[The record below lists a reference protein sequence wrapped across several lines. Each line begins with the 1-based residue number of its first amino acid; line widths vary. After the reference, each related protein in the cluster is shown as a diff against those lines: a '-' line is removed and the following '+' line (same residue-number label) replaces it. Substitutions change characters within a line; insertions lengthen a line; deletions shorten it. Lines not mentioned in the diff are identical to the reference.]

1 MVAKIRQN
9 RHAFIF
15 NDLYSKN
22 VVQAA
27 FVIRLGAG
35 TEAGQRRLAGWIE
48 EVDTA
53 RAIRFQSTAELIE
66 FLVKCF
72 EESARSEE
80 GGKPEPS
87 ESRGTHRI

>member
-1 MVAKIRQN
+1 MR
-9 RHAFIF
+9 
-15 NDLYSKN
+15 
-22 VVQAA
+22 AA
-27 FVIRLGAG
+27 FVIRLGVG

-72 EESARSEE
+72 EESACSEE
-80 GGKPEPS
+80 VGQTEPS
-87 ESRGTHRI
+87 ERRGTSRI

>member
-1 MVAKIRQN
+1 M
-9 RHAFIF
+9 
-15 NDLYSKN
+15 
-22 VVQAA
+22 
-27 FVIRLGAG
+27 IRLGAE

-66 FLVKCF
+66 FLLKCF

-80 GGKPEPS
+80 AGQTEPS